1 MAPYRTYWL
10 CKCVF
15 GCCILCTMLGL
26 SKTWRATW
34 PLTIAPPGSSVKS
47 KPQAHPGVWGINCG
61 LCKWKTAGF
70 QPEVLVWS
78 VQWPRPTFLQHIRV
92 RPCCHTLFHTVLACP
107 SESGQLS
114 LPTWIN
120 WTFRQHL
127 RLSKYVWVVRLV
139 RGPLLFQAGL
149 MRWGTGSCRAQ
160 DEGSRPVA
168 AAKQIWGEASE
179 SWSSWKWVCKR
190 RCRVIW
196 YELMIVKVIVNV
208 FGFFGSLIMFDS
220 LDDSNDSIMFLG
232 VPWCFSSGEAKALDG
247 SAVVTWGAQ
256 PFTSRGIARLP

>member
-15 GCCILCTMLGL
+15 GCCIFCTMLGL
-26 SKTWRATW
+26 SKSWRATW

-127 RLSKYVWVVRLV
+127 RLSKYVWVVR
-139 RGPLLFQAGL
+139 GPFFSKLGWCGEAQAAAGHKMKDLGQSLLQSKFQA
-149 MRWGTGSCRAQ
+149 RQVSQ
-160 DEGSRPVA
+160 
-168 AAKQIWGEASE
+168 EAHESE
-179 SWSSWKWVCKR
+179 SVSEDVGWFDDCESDCECLWVL
-190 RCRVIW
+190 W
-196 YELMIVKVIVNV
+196 
-208 FGFFGSLIMFDS
+208 
-220 LDDSNDSIMFLG
+220 
-232 VPWCFSSGEAKALDG
+232 
-247 SAVVTWGAQ
+247 
-256 PFTSRGIARLP
+256 